1 MHGRHHL
8 NDKSST
14 GLYIIYIF
22 CHFISTEKE
31 RERRKKRDDQVVCI
45 RERREKD
52 IRLTSLCWWQCW
64 IWLKGYFGTPMTI
77 FNHDWFPKCSDI
89 SEKKNVK
96 EERRQ
101 EREERRKR
109 DKGKEKK
116 RKEKKKSTPTVSSLL
131 SVLVEMC
138 IIILGHI
145 NKKKN
150 KRPYLLNVT
159 RSVSPPHPSS
169 FHESNP

>member
-31 RERRKKRDDQVVCI
+31 RERRKKRDNQVVCI

-109 DKGKEKK
+109 GEKK
-116 RKEKKKSTPTVSSLL
+116 ERQRKREEEKREEEEHTNSQFIV
-131 SVLVEMC
+131 V
-138 IIILGHI
+138 
-145 NKKKN
+145 
-150 KRPYLLNVT
+150 RA
-159 RSVSPPHPSS
+159 R
-169 FHESNP
+169 